1 MRRVTSQILLFLL
14 VFTLMDGGDA
24 SVWAQSPRTAPLP
37 LKTVARPRLFGR
49 RPSEDQQKQD
59 PPKPKSPIPRTPPGP
74 QQLAQQQLALQ
85 QNTDGTDDKVLKQVK
100 LAIEIN
106 KLRYLTPNQ
115 GGTAGHTPWMIMHG
129 VLALREGYQ
138 LKIDNKLVNAID
150 YITKSNP
157 VYQANLPDPQREGFP
172 IVRVQNHWFESTAY
186 GGRAQPYIVSFA
198 FEGHANQF
206 LAILS
211 MCNLPLS
218 HEFVVSD
225 PKRPGATKKITMGDM
240 VRHAKM
246 NVHVGNPNEIAWTLW
261 FLANYLEPD
270 EKWVDKNGQ
279 PWSMEQLV
287 NIQTNAPLFNGT
299 QDLAPCGG
307 THGMFALACACN
319 SYQAKHGELRGAW
332 LAARQKLD
340 KHIELARRLQN
351 RDGSLSTEFFKST
364 GYSAEMG
371 PRFKTS
377 GHMLEWMM
385 MALPPE
391 RLNEQWVRSA
401 VMSVANDLVRWG
413 GTGLDTA
420 DTGAMY
426 HALHSLVLYRNR
438 VEPPSVNAPGQVA
451 NAPGPLP
458 QETPTR
464 VAEVPP
470 EQMKKPSTGTPSGDV
485 PLTVPPARE
494 KMPAVEGKDTTIRLL
509 NPSKNKLS
517 PLGNNRPRLRPITKS
532 TDVEP
537 DSDHGGN
544 SSPPLTPEPPPMAVR
559 IGESD
564 AEGTLLVP
572 TDPELAKPA
581 PMSLLKPVPGE
592 PKSES
597 LPIKTATGPKSNSQ
611 PESKPVPMPLFGDGE
626 SKPAEMKAKPPV
638 TPASAPAKKPVPAK
652 QPSAEKTPTPVEPEP
667 TPVKSASTGD

>member
-1 MRRVTSQILLFLL
+1 MRSQGGEMRRFTSQILLCLL
-14 VFTLMDGGDA
+14 VFTLIGGMDTP
-24 SVWAQSPRTAPLP
+24 VTAQSPRTAPLP

-49 RPSEDQQKQD
+49 RQSEDQQKQEQ
-59 PPKPKSPIPRTPPGP
+59 PKPKSPIPQTPPGP
-74 QQLAQQQLALQ
+74 QQLAMQQQAPAG
-85 QNTDGTDDKVLKQVK
+85 NDDKVLKQAK

-129 VLALREGYQ
+129 VLALRESYQ

-172 IVRVQNHWFESTAY
+172 LVRVQNHWFESTAY

-198 FEGHANQF
+198 FEGHTNQF

-211 MCNLPLS
+211 TCNLPLT

-225 PKRPGATKKITMGDM
+225 PKRPGATKKITMADM
-240 VRHAKM
+240 VRHAKL

-270 EKWVDKNGQ
+270 EKWVDKDGH

-287 NIQTNAPLFNGT
+287 NVQTNAPLFNGS

-319 SYQAKHGELRGAW
+319 SYQAKYGKLQGAW

-340 KHIELARRLQN
+340 KHIELARRMQN
-351 RDGSLSTEFFKST
+351 RDGSLSTEFFKTT
-364 GYSAEMG
+364 GYSAQMG

-391 RLNEQWVRSA
+391 SLNEQWVRSA

-413 GTGLDTA
+413 GTGLETA
-420 DTGAMY
+420 ETGAMY
-426 HALHSLVLYRNR
+426 HALHALVLYRNR
-438 VEPPSVNAPGQVA
+438 VEPSGTAAP
-451 NAPGPLP
+451 P
-458 QETPTR
+458 QLVEKKDPIK
-464 VAEVPP
+464 VAEKPDEPMSNPSIGPKTSGPQMATPP
-470 EQMKKPSTGTPSGDV
+470 QG
-485 PLTVPPARE
+485 
-494 KMPAVEGKDTTIRLL
+494 KMPAGNGQDATIRLL
-509 NPSKNKLS
+509 NPSTNRLS
-517 PLGNNRPRLRPITKS
+517 PLGNNRPRLRPITNSK
-532 TDVEP
+532 DGEP
-537 DSDHGGN
+537 ESEEDT
-544 SSPPLTPEPPPMAVR
+544 SPQHPLIPDPPPVAEK

-564 AEGTLLVP
+564 AEGGLLVP
-572 TDPELAKPA
+572 THPELEKPA
-581 PMSLLKPVPGE
+581 PVSRLKPVPGE
-592 PKSES
+592 PKSGAA
-597 LPIKTATGPKSNSQ
+597 PIKTATAPKSNSKAETKQ
-611 PESKPVPMPLFGDGE
+611 PSIPMPLFGDGE
-626 SKPAEMKAKPPV
+626 AKPVETKVKTPV
-638 TPASAPAKKPVPAK
+638 SPASTPAKKLVPVQPA
-652 QPSAEKTPTPVEPEP
+652 PAEKEPTLVEPEP

>member
-14 VFTLMDGGDA
+14 VFTLWHGVDA
-24 SVWAQSPRTAPLP
+24 PVRAQSPRTAPLP

-49 RPSEDQQKQD
+49 RQSEDQKKEE

-74 QQLAQQQLALQ
+74 QQLAMQPQEAG
-85 QNTDGTDDKVLKQVK
+85 GTDDKVLKQAK

-115 GGTAGHTPWMIMHG
+115 GGMAGHTPWMIMHG
-129 VLALREGYQ
+129 VLALRQDYQ

-172 IVRVQNHWFESTAY
+172 IVRVQNHWFEATAY

-211 MCNLPLS
+211 MCNLPLT
-218 HEFVVSD
+218 HEFNVSD
-225 PKRPGATKKITMGDM
+225 PKRPGASKKITMADM

-246 NVHVGNPNEIAWTLW
+246 DVHVGNPNEIAWTLW

-270 EKWVDKNGQ
+270 EKWVDKNGH

-287 NIQTNAPLFNGT
+287 NIQTNAPLYNGT

-319 SYQAKHGELRGAW
+319 SYQAKYDGKLNGAW

-364 GYSAEMG
+364 GYSADMG

-426 HALHSLVLYRNR
+426 HALHALVLYRNR
-438 VEPPSVNAPGQVA
+438 VEPVSTGMPNQFAEEKPPVKVS
-451 NAPGPLP
+451 
-458 QETPTR
+458 
-464 VAEVPP
+464 EVPP
-470 EQMKKPSTGTPSGDV
+470 ELMNKPAPAPMNGQPKMAPPSTNNAPQANSSD
-485 PLTVPPARE
+485 A
-494 KMPAVEGKDTTIRLL
+494 TIRL
-509 NPSKNKLS
+509 PSMNKLS
-517 PLGNNRPRLRPITKS
+517 PLGNNRPQLRPITKS
-532 TDVEP
+532 KDVEP
-537 DSDHGGN
+537 EADVDDV
-544 SSPPLTPEPPPMAVR
+544 SSQPSQSPLTPEPPPMAER
-559 IGESD
+559 IGEPD
-564 AEGTLLVP
+564 AAGGLLVP
-572 TDPELAKPA
+572 QDPVLEKPA
-581 PMSLLKPVPGE
+581 PVTRLKPVPGE
-592 PKSES
+592 PKSEA
-597 LPIKTATGPKSNSQ
+597 LLKTASNPKPAPKTEPQSLEPSST
-611 PESKPVPMPLFGDGE
+611 PAPMSLFGEGE
-626 SKPAEMKAKPPV
+626 SKPAETKAKPPV
-638 TPASAPAKKPVPAK
+638 TPASTPAQKPVPIK
-652 QPSAEKTPTPVEPEP
+652 QPPSEKEPTPVEPQP